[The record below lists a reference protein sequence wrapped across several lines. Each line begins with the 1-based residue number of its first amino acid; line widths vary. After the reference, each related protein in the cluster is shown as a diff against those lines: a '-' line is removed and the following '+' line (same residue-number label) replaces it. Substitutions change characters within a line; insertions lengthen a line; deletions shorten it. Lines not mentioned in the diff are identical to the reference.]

1 MPDAA
6 TPSGHPLETMLAISD
21 IIENHRHARV
31 YARVIEL
38 ETATVEEIAQDLD
51 SSATT
56 VYEDVNRLRDRGL
69 LERITDSQPHRYR
82 ARAIEL
88 TVHAD
93 DDAYEITPTIIVVLA
108 RGERNE
114 NIQLFLDRHGTAGLA
129 TAVDYARAYVRGEM
143 TARVMAREQEIPVL
157 EAETILQEL
166 REVILDVDP
175 ELEEAP
181 DIGALD
187 AAVDAQE

>member
-1 MPDAA
+1 MPGVI
-6 TPSGHPLETMLAISD
+6 TPDGHPLDAMLAISD
-21 IIENHRHARV
+21 IIENRRHARE
-31 YARVIEL
+31 YARVLEL
-38 ETATVEEIAQDLD
+38 QTATVEEIAQDLD

-56 VYEDVNRLRDRGL
+56 VYEDVNRLREMGI
-69 LERITDSQPHRYR
+69 LEQLTDSQPHRYR
-82 ARAIEL
+82 ARQIEL

-93 DDAYEITPTIIVVLA
+93 DDSYEITPTFIVALA
-108 RGERNE
+108 RSEANE

-129 TAVDYARAYVRGEM
+129 TAVEYAREYVRERM
-143 TARVMAREQEIPVL
+143 TARVMAREQEMPVL

-166 REVILDVDP
+166 REVILEVEP

-181 DIGALD
+181 DIEALE

>member
-1 MPDAA
+1 MPA
-6 TPSGHPLETMLAISD
+6 TTTPDGHPLDTMLAISD
-21 IIENHRHARV
+21 VIENRRHARV
-31 YARVIEL
+31 YSRVIEL

-56 VYEDVNRLRDRGL
+56 VYEDVNRLRDRGI

-82 ARAIEL
+82 ARQIEL

-93 DDAYEITPTIIVVLA
+93 DDTYEITPTFIVALA
-108 RGERNE
+108 RSETNE

-129 TAVDYARAYVRGEM
+129 TAVDYAGAYVRGEM

-166 REVILDVDP
+166 RDVILDVEP
-175 ELEEAP
+175 EVEKAP
-181 DIGALD
+181 DIEALD
-187 AAVDAQE
+187 AAVDAME

>member
-1 MPDAA
+1 MPA
-6 TPSGHPLETMLAISD
+6 TTTPDGHPLDTMLAISD
-21 IIENHRHARV
+21 VIENRRHARV
-31 YARVIEL
+31 YSRVIEL

-56 VYEDVNRLRDRGL
+56 VYEDVNRLRDRGI

-82 ARAIEL
+82 ARQIEL
-88 TVHAD
+88 TVHAND
-93 DDAYEITPTIIVVLA
+93 DTYEITPTLIVALA
-108 RGERNE
+108 RSETNE

-129 TAVDYARAYVRGEM
+129 TAVDYAGAYVRGEM

-166 REVILDVDP
+166 RDVILDVEP
-175 ELEEAP
+175 EVEKAP
-181 DIGALD
+181 DLEALD
-187 AAVDAQE
+187 AAVDAME

>member
-1 MPDAA
+1 MPGAIIPD
-6 TPSGHPLETMLAISD
+6 GHPLDTMLAISD
-21 IIENHRHARV
+21 VIENRRRARV
-31 YARVIEL
+31 YARVLEL

-56 VYEDVNRLRDRGL
+56 IYEDVNRLGDMGI
-69 LERITDSQPHRYR
+69 LERITDSQPYRYR
-82 ARAIEL
+82 VRQLEL

-93 DDAYEITPTIIVVLA
+93 DDTYEITPTFIVALA
-108 RGERNE
+108 RSEANE
-114 NIQLFLDRHGTAGLA
+114 DIQLFLDRHETAGLA
-129 TAVDYARAYVRGEM
+129 TAVEYAREYVRGGM

-166 REVILDVDP
+166 REVILDVEP
-175 ELEEAP
+175 EIEGAP
-181 DIGALD
+181 DIDALD